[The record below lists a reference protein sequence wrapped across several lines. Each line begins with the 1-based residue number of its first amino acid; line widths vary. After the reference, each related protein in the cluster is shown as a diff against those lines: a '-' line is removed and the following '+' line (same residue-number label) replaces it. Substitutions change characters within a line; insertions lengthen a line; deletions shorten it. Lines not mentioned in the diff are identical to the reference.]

1 VKILTHKSNNP
12 MKKLLLS
19 SAIAAITIFN
29 INAQDFSSF
38 CATTSSSG
46 ILEGGK
52 GAKTVTKEDGVF
64 TATVDTIA
72 GGQATFTWSIDQ
84 FWLGGTEI
92 TDSVFT
98 LKVKSNFAA
107 SFRIG
112 VLSDGFG
119 KTYDVP
125 FLSNK
130 TLVADADYVEYSF
143 AVSGPNGFNAKKFQQ
158 VIFYIVPT
166 ADVVA
171 GKLMVKDFSYGKMGC
186 MPSAVNA
193 ANNLLSNVSLF
204 PNPATNE
211 ANVKVSL
218 KSNGAVKVVVNHIS
232 GAAIYTSTEKVAAEV
247 NEKINT
253 SGWSKGV
260 YAVTV
265 TVDGVPTKTEMLVV
279 Q

>member
-1 VKILTHKSNNP
+1 

-46 ILEGGK
+46 ELEGGK
-52 GAKTVTKEDGVF
+52 AINKNIVRSEGVF
-64 TATVDTIA
+64 TATVDTLA
-72 GGQATFTWSIDQ
+72 SKQATFTWSIKE

-98 LKVKSNFAA
+98 LKVKSTFACT
-107 SFRIG
+107 FRIG
-112 VLSDGFG
+112 ILSDGFS

-125 FLSNK
+125 FVSNK
-130 TLVADADYVEYSF
+130 TLVAGADYVEYSF
-143 AVSGPNGFNAKKFQQ
+143 SVTGPTGFNYKKFQQ

-218 KSNGAVKVVVNHIS
+218 KSNAAVKVVVNHIS

-260 YAVTV
+260 YTATV